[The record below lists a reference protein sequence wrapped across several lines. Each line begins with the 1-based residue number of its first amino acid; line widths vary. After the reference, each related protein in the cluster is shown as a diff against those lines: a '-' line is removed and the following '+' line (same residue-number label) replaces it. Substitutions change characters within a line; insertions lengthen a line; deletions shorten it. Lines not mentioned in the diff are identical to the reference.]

1 MKTTK
6 LSELSYDELL
16 KEEKK
21 RKAIFIFYSILWGI
35 MILASLY
42 TTIKKGTTAITFLP
56 VSFLPIFLF
65 FWKSQKE
72 VCNEIKSRKS
82 N

>member
-1 MKTTK
+1 MKTNK
-6 LSELSYDELL
+6 LSELSYDELI

-35 MILASLY
+35 MVLASLY
-42 TTIKKGTTAITFLP
+42 TTTKKGTTAITFLP
-56 VSFLPIFLF
+56 ISFLPIFLI
-65 FWKSQKE
+65 FWKSQKD
-72 VCNEIKSRKS
+72 VRNEIKSRKS